1 MSLCLHV
8 LVCICVN
15 VLVFS
20 VYMCWHAWV
29 NVLVFA
35 FVGVHMC
42 ECPCIHR
49 CWRASVNIVVFT
61 FVGVH
66 MCECPC
72 VYTCMFLC
80 LHLLVCMGECPC
92 IVGVY
97 MPYV

>member
-1 MSLCLHV
+1 MSLCLHL
-8 LVCICVN
+8 LVCI
-15 VLVFS
+15 
-20 VYMCWHAWV
+20 
-29 NVLVFA
+29 
-35 FVGVHMC
+35 C

-49 CWRASVNIVVFT
+49 CWRASVNILVFT